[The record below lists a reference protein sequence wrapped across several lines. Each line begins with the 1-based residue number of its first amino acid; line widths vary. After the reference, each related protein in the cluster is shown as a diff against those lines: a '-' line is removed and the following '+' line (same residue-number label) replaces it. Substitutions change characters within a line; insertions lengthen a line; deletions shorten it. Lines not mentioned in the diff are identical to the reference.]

1 MNMLTLRRNAVSPW
15 MGFRE
20 LEEQLDR
27 LFSGTPVQGG
37 ECRCAWAP
45 SVDLQERDDA
55 YVLRADLPGLSKE
68 DIELTVVDDVVTLK
82 GRRNEEKDERI
93 KGYHRIERSF
103 GEFSRSFRIPAGI
116 DAQKVEAKFDRGVL
130 EVTLPKPETA
140 KPKQIEVKIG
150 EK

>member
-1 MNMLTLRRNAVSPW
+1 MNMLTLRRNSVAPW
-15 MGFRE
+15 TGFRE
-20 LEEQLDR
+20 LEDQLDR
-27 LFSGTPVQGG
+27 LFHGLPVQSG
-37 ECRCAWAP
+37 ECRCAWSP
-45 SVDLQERDDA
+45 SIDLGEREDA

-68 DIELTVVDDVVTLK
+68 DIELTVEDDVVILK
-82 GRRNEEKDERI
+82 GHRKEEKDERV

-103 GEFSRSFRIPAGI
+103 GEFTRSFRIPAGI

-150 EK
+150 